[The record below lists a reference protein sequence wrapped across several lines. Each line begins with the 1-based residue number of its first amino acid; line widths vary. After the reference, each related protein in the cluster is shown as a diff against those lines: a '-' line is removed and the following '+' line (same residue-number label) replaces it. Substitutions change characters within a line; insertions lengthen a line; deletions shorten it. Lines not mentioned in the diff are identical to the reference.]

1 MSLMAT
7 DPDWDAALDEDVPRL
22 ARLLRETGAEEIEIG
37 DAARTIRVRRSSGLG
52 LLAAEAAPVDG
63 TETADEGLIVVA
75 SEQVGV
81 FVALTE
87 PGAPPQVRIGD
98 AVEDGQTIG
107 YVDVLGVAHDV
118 CVPEAGVIERLLV
131 RDGEVVEYGQPL
143 AELRRSADAD

>member
-1 MSLMAT
+1 MTT
-7 DPDWDAALDEDVPRL
+7 DPDWEAALDEDVPRL
-22 ARLLRETGAEEIEIG
+22 ARLLRETGAEEIEVG
-37 DAARTIRVRRSSGLG
+37 DSARTIRVRRSSALG
-52 LLAAEAAPVDG
+52 VVAAETATAEDA
-63 TETADEGLIVVA
+63 ELADEDLVVVS

-98 AVEDGQTIG
+98 PVDEGQTIG

-118 CVPEAGVIERLLV
+118 CAPEDGIVERLLV

-143 AELRRSADAD
+143 AEVRRSAEAD

>member
-1 MSLMAT
+1 MTT
-7 DPDWDAALDEDVPRL
+7 DPDWEATLDEDVPRL

-52 LLAAEAAPVDG
+52 VLAAETAAVDD
-63 TETADEGLIVVA
+63 TESADESLIVVT

-81 FVALTE
+81 FMALTE
-87 PGAPPQVRIGD
+87 PGAPPQVRVGE
-98 AVEDGQTIG
+98 AVDEDQTIG

-118 CVPEAGVIERLLV
+118 CAPEAGVIERLLV

-143 AELRRSADAD
+143 AELRRSGDAD

>member
-1 MSLMAT
+1 MTT
-7 DPDWDAALDEDVPRL
+7 DPQWDAALDEDVPRL

-37 DAARTIRVRRSSGLG
+37 DAARTIRVRRASTLG
-52 LLAAEAAPVDG
+52 VLAVEAAAGEDG
-63 TETADEGLIVVA
+63 EAADADLVVVT

-81 FVALTE
+81 FMALTE
-87 PGAPPQVRIGD
+87 PGAPPLVRVGD
-98 AVEDGQTIG
+98 TVDEGHTIG

-118 CVPEAGVIERLLV
+118 CAPEAGVIERLLV

>member
-1 MSLMAT
+1 MAT
-7 DPDWDAALDEDVPRL
+7 DPDWDAALDEDAPRL

>member
-1 MSLMAT
+1 MT
-7 DPDWDAALDEDVPRL
+7 PDPEWEAALDEDVPRL

-37 DAARTIRVRRSSGLG
+37 DAARTIRVRRSRALG
-52 LLAAEAAPVDG
+52 LIVAETTAA
-63 TETADEGLIVVA
+63 ADEGAADAGLVVVT

-81 FVALTE
+81 FMALTE

-98 AVEDGQTIG
+98 AVDEGQTIG

-118 CVPEAGVIERLLV
+118 CAPEDGVIERLLV
-131 RDGEVVEYGQPL
+131 HDGEVVEYGQPL

>member
-1 MSLMAT
+1 MST
-7 DPDWDAALDEDVPRL
+7 DTDWEAALDEDVPRL

-37 DAARTIRVRRSSGLG
+37 DAARTIRVRRSSTLG
-52 LLAAEAAPVDG
+52 VIAG
-63 TETADEGLIVVA
+63 ETAAADDAESVDKDLVVVT

-87 PGAPPQVRIGD
+87 PGATPQVRVGD
-98 AVEDGQTIG
+98 VLDEGQTIG

-118 CVPEAGVIERLLV
+118 CAPEAGVVARLLV
-131 RDGEVVEYGQPL
+131 HDGEVVEYGQAL